1 MLRAYV
7 ISLKEPTQLLQS
19 LPMHGISPVWVEGV
33 NGKTLTNSDISAVT
47 TPTGHII
54 ATRTAIAIGLS
65 HLKALQ
71 AFIDSREDYALI
83 AEDDIV
89 IEPTFQQYLPS
100 IMANVPTD
108 YDMLYLGCFGC
119 SSQYSFMTLM
129 WSILGYIPLNK
140 RHEYVNQ
147 WVDKPAMIMGAHSY
161 IVSRIG
167 AQKLIHLLTN
177 RLWQQIDVC
186 YQSEMIAGNIIVYV
200 SKPRII
206 MQTSTAPVSTGN
218 STNNS
223 ARHPLI
229 LQSVASK
236 IYPDESYNM
245 KYFLGFVLLD
255 KPVNITV
262 MFMLFLLAGVIVA
275 LNRFPL
281 MYVSAIF
288 GALVL
293 PDIVQ
298 SSSWSELSS
307 YYAALV
313 IPTLLKRALHLL
325 R

>member
-1 MLRAYV
+1 
-7 ISLKEPTQLLQS
+7 
-19 LPMHGISPVWVEGV
+19 MHGISPVWVAGV
-33 NGKTLTNSDISAVT
+33 DGKTLTDSDISAVT
-47 TPTGHII
+47 TPTGHVI

-119 SSQYSFMTLM
+119 ASQYSFMTFI

-140 RHEYVNQ
+140 QHEYVNQ
-147 WVDKPAMIMGAHSY
+147 WIDKPAMIMGTHSY
-161 IVSRIG
+161 IVSRVG
-167 AQKLIHLLTN
+167 AQKLLHCFTGK
-177 RLWQQIDVC
+177 LWNHIDIC
-186 YQSEMIAGNIIVYV
+186 YQSEMIAGTINVYV
-200 SKPRII
+200 SKPRLI
-206 MQTSTAPVSTGN
+206 MQTSTAPVSSGN

-262 MFMLFLLAGVIVA
+262 MFMLFLLTGVIVY

-281 MYVSAIF
+281 MYVSVIF

-293 PDIVQ
+293 PDIMLGP
-298 SSSWSELSS
+298 SWPELSS

-313 IPTLLKRALHLL
+313 VPTLLTRTLENLKF
-325 R
+325 